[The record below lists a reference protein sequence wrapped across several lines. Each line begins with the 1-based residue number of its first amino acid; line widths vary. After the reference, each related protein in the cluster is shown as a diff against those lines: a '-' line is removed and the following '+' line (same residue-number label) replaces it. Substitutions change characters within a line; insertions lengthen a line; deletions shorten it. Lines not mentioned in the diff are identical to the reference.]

1 LKLNKK
7 YGNSLMGKYKD
18 LDVFEER
25 GFLTEEERDELLK
38 RESRILA
45 LKRIEESA
53 RTEKE
58 FYEVIDIWN
67 RLDDNRER
75 KERAHEIGRPES
87 ILEWNSCELPNASI
101 FNYDKVLDA
110 QRQKGDYI
118 DTIYDNPKGM
128 CQLVTNGFLTG
139 IIDELKQSRKEL
151 IYYLIIRDY
160 TTSEYA
166 QVTKTTDRNVRGTR
180 KTAINKVRKE
190 FDKVL
195 KCMEEQSLPLTIDER
210 YFLKQGVRKEKT

>member
-1 LKLNKK
+1 
-7 YGNSLMGKYKD
+7 MGKYKD

-110 QRQKGDYI
+110 QRQKGEFI

-139 IIDELKQSRKEL
+139 IIDELKQSRNEL

-190 FDKVL
+190 FDKAL

>member
-1 LKLNKK
+1 
-7 YGNSLMGKYKD
+7 MGKYKD

-101 FNYDKVLDA
+101 FN
-110 QRQKGDYI
+110 
-118 DTIYDNPKGM
+118 
-128 CQLVTNGFLTG
+128 
-139 IIDELKQSRKEL
+139 
-151 IYYLIIRDY
+151 
-160 TTSEYA
+160 
-166 QVTKTTDRNVRGTR
+166 
-180 KTAINKVRKE
+180 
-190 FDKVL
+190 
-195 KCMEEQSLPLTIDER
+195 
-210 YFLKQGVRKEKT
+210 

>member
-1 LKLNKK
+1 
-7 YGNSLMGKYKD
+7 MGKYKD

-87 ILEWNSCELPNASI
+87 ILEWNSCELSNASI

-110 QRQKGDYI
+110 QRQKGEFI
-118 DTIYDNPKGM
+118 DTIYDHPKGM

-151 IYYLIIRDY
+151 IYYLM
-160 TTSEYA
+160 
-166 QVTKTTDRNVRGTR
+166 
-180 KTAINKVRKE
+180 
-190 FDKVL
+190 L
-195 KCMEEQSLPLTIDER
+195 K
-210 YFLKQGVRKEKT
+210 

>member
-1 LKLNKK
+1 
-7 YGNSLMGKYKD
+7 MGKYKD

-118 DTIYDNPKGM
+118 DTIYDHPKGM
-128 CQLVTNGFLTG
+128 CQLVTNGFLTE

-190 FDKVL
+190 FDKAL

-210 YFLKQGVRKEKT
+210 YFLKQGVREEKT

>member
-1 LKLNKK
+1 
-7 YGNSLMGKYKD
+7 MGKYKD

-190 FDKVL
+190 FAKAL

>member
-1 LKLNKK
+1 
-7 YGNSLMGKYKD
+7 MGKYKD

-25 GFLTEEERDELLK
+25 GFLTEAERDELLK

-75 KERAHEIGRPES
+75 KERNHEIGRPES
-87 ILEWNSCELPNASI
+87 ILEWNSCELPNAGI

-110 QRQKGDYI
+110 QRLKGEFI

-151 IYYLIIRDY
+151 IYYLVIRDY

-166 QVTKTTDRNVRGTR
+166 QVTKTTDRNVRWTR
-180 KTAINKVRKE
+180 KTAIDKVRRE
-190 FDKVL
+190 FDKAL
-195 KCMEEQSLPLTIDER
+195 KHMEEQSLPLTIDER

>member
-1 LKLNKK
+1 
-7 YGNSLMGKYKD
+7 MGKYKD

-139 IIDELKQSRKEL
+139 IIDELKQSRNEL

-190 FDKVL
+190 FDKAL